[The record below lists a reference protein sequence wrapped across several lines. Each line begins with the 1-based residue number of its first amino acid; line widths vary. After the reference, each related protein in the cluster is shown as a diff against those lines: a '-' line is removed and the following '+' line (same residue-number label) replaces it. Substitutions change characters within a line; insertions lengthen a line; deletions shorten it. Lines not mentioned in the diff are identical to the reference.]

1 MLHIEDL
8 NKKILKKQL
17 LYLMYLHF
25 WYIALNRKLET
36 DVERNY
42 VKMLW
47 EKCISAKFTK
57 FTLKE
62 KNYMLL
68 CQTQIIY

>member
-1 MLHIEDL
+1 
-8 NKKILKKQL
+8 
-17 LYLMYLHF
+17 MYLHF